1 MARQAA
7 AGQTVVQDL
16 EEQEALLPAE
26 TLRASNSCQLLLIG
40 TLLVAA
46 GLVSIFLVVFSAFVD
61 TWLWPVLGLLLLMGH
76 GLLLKATADKEGP
89 SRVSSVAFACETL
102 AYLALV
108 ATYFFRSFMVP
119 RWWWVAN
126 AFLLCLPAGALAAL
140 ACLYLCGSSSKA
152 EKASTPG
159 YFLLALADLLVA
171 LLLILAG
178 SAAVQE
184 WIRSLILPVLQGMI
198 AQLATSTRSFDGPY
212 PSFPTCDL
220 TTSSCSLGDFEQNQW
235 TVVRAGGS
243 TSCLVGEFRFL
254 VYRGD
259 PGKVLLHLHGGG
271 ACWNW
276 VTFVV
281 EACTRD
287 WTSTMEYD
295 GIFDPSNRL
304 NPFYGYTMI
313 NVPYCSGDIFGGA
326 KENFWILANQTG
338 SAWKKQSGYANLDA
352 VMTWTEAQFQN
363 DGLHQLKSF
372 VLSGESA
379 GSLGLQVWGST
390 ILNRLKGR
398 YDSKDTYLILD
409 SFVGAMV
416 DNRDLLQ
423 RQVMDFWNFCDS
435 GVVPANLQSKC
446 HPDTLFLRDFV
457 NDTLSAFPDVRYLPV
472 DSKFDEV
479 QIAFADMLMALDSL
493 WILVTQGLDNV
504 PLFNDTAFYN
514 EITEMLTRFV
524 SFPQFAVY
532 LVNSSQH
539 TYTGYPLRDIL
550 RVTPAGAQNDCS
562 DPDVGERLLPW
573 LAPSPERPPF
583 QCYDLSRDSTMW
595 TGTYCSYSLP
605 WVVGKCGKLSADMAE
620 TSEKVGK
627 SEEVDKLEKVDK
639 PEEVDKAE
647 NMDKSKED
655 KAEK

>member
-1 MARQAA
+1 
-7 AGQTVVQDL
+7 
-16 EEQEALLPAE
+16 
-26 TLRASNSCQLLLIG
+26 
-40 TLLVAA
+40 
-46 GLVSIFLVVFSAFVD
+46 
-61 TWLWPVLGLLLLMGH
+61 
-76 GLLLKATADKEGP
+76 
-89 SRVSSVAFACETL
+89 
-102 AYLALV
+102 
-108 ATYFFRSFMVP
+108 
-119 RWWWVAN
+119 
-126 AFLLCLPAGALAAL
+126 
-140 ACLYLCGSSSKA
+140 
-152 EKASTPG
+152 
-159 YFLLALADLLVA
+159 
-171 LLLILAG
+171 
-178 SAAVQE
+178 
-184 WIRSLILPVLQGMI
+184 
-198 AQLATSTRSFDGPY
+198 
-212 PSFPTCDL
+212 
-220 TTSSCSLGDFEQNQW
+220 
-235 TVVRAGGS
+235 
-243 TSCLVGEFRFL
+243 
-254 VYRGD
+254 
-259 PGKVLLHLHGGG
+259 
-271 ACWNW
+271 
-276 VTFVV
+276 
-281 EACTRD
+281 
-287 WTSTMEYD
+287 MEYD

-372 VLSGESA
+372 VVSGESA

-504 PLFNDTAFYN
+504 PLFTDTAFYN
-514 EITEMLTRFV
+514 EITEMLARFV

-605 WVVGKCGKLSADMAE
+605 WVVGKCGKLSADIAE
-620 TSEKVGK
+620 SSEKVGK

-639 PEEVDKAE
+639 PEEVDNAE